1 MTSSP
6 ISDKIHLNIS
16 KSKFNLKSLL
26 QKKKKNPCLYAN
38 SLKPLISRIN
48 QMKQMLTI
56 SRISYSQKKNFKPN
70 LIVLFI

>member
-6 ISDKIHLNIS
+6 ISDKIYLNIS

-26 QKKKKNPCLYAN
+26 QKKEKKYPCLYAD

-48 QMKQMLTI
+48 QTKQMLTI
-56 SRISYSQKKNFKPN
+56 SRISYSQKKIFFN
-70 LIVLFI
+70 LI